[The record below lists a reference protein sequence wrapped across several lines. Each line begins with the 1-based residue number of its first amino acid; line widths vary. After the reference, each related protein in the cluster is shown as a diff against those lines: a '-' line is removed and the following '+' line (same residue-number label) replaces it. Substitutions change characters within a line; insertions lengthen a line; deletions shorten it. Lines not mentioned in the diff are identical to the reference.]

1 MQKSC
6 IDKGEIRVEQE
17 EQDQG
22 EQKIPKF
29 VSKFIKMCEYKK
41 VGIAPF

>member
-6 IDKGEIRVEQE
+6 IDKGQIRVEQE
-17 EQDQG
+17 EQ
-22 EQKIPKF
+22 KIPKI
-29 VSKFIKMCEYKK
+29 VSKFIKMSEYKK